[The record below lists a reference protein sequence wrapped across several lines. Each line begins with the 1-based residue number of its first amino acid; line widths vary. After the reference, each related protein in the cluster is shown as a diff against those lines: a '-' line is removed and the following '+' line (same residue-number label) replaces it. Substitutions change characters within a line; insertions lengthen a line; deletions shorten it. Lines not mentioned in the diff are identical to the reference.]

1 MNLSK
6 GTERA
11 LDKTQCLFICQAG
24 NAGDVGSIPGSGR
37 SLGEEMATHY
47 SIFTWEIPWT
57 EEPGGLQR
65 IAKSDTTEVAEPNSK
80 LKLSVVSCIFFHQLF
95 SGHSH
100 SEVSLGSRR

>member
-1 MNLSK
+1 MNYWLPGWLRGKES
-6 GTERA
+6 TARTR
-11 LDKTQCLFICQAG
+11 DR
-24 NAGDVGSIPGSGR
+24 GDVGSIPGSER

-57 EEPGGLQR
+57 EETGGLQR